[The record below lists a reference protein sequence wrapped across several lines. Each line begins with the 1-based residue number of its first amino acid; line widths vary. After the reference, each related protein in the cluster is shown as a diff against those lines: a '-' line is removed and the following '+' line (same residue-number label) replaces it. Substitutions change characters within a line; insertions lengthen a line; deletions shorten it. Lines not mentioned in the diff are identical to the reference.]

1 MAYLHSM
8 LIYNSSNVSS
18 SSPDSKTFVFRLSSI
33 RRRQLLIYGSV
44 KGRSGC
50 LLDVK
55 QAESVCCNTLGT
67 ISWSRHAE
75 DTASGFCSWP
85 TMLMIRQNC
94 S

>member
-1 MAYLHSM
+1 M
-8 LIYNSSNVSS
+8 LIYNSDVSS
-18 SSPDSKTFVFRLSSI
+18 SSLDSKTFVFRSSSI
-33 RRRQLLIYGSV
+33 RRRQLLICGSV

-55 QAESVCCNTLGT
+55 QAESVYCNTLGT

-85 TMLMIRQNC
+85 TMLMIRC
-94 S
+94 GAGIS